1 MATTGLVNGTIQH
14 ITIGGVKIDL
24 QLSAEM
30 KISMTPRES
39 RTKDSGSFAERFSG
53 IKDVEISGEA
63 EIANDATYG
72 IVQLF
77 DAWLAGT
84 KLTIAFKGNSGDAI
98 YTVSGYVQE
107 LGGSAGVE
115 ENAKL
120 SYTFAGD
127 GGITI
132 S

>member
-1 MATTGLVNGTIQH
+1 MATTNVVNGTIQH

-39 RTKDSGSFAERFSG
+39 RTKDSGSFAVRFSG
-53 IKDVEISGEA
+53 IKDVELSGEA
-63 EIANDATYG
+63 EIATDATYG
-72 IVQLF
+72 YVQLF

-84 KLTIAFKGNSGDAI
+84 KLTIAFKGASGDAV

-107 LGGSAGVE
+107 LGQSAGVE

-120 SYTFAGD
+120 TYTFAGD

>member
-1 MATTGLVNGTIQH
+1 MATAGIVNGTIQH

-24 QLSAEM
+24 QLSAEL

-39 RTKDSGSFAERFSG
+39 RTKDSGSFATRFAG
-53 IKDVEISGEA
+53 IKDAEISGEA
-63 EIANDATYG
+63 EIASDATYG

-84 KLTIAFKGNSGDAI
+84 ALTIAFKGASGDAV
-98 YTVSGYVQE
+98 YTGSGYVME

-120 SYTFAGD
+120 SYTFAINGA
-127 GGITI
+127 ITA